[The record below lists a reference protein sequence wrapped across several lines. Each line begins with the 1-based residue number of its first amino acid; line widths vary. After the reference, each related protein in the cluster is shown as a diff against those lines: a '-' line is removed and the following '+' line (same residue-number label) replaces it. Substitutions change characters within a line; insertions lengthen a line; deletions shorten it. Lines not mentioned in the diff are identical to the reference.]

1 MTVRCRLLVL
11 LVGAIALA
19 TAGCSGGKPSAAPEQ
34 TTTVPETTTTTAT
47 TRTTAPRPTTT
58 STTVKPSTTSSTV
71 LGLGPG
77 EAFIGGTVSGPAG
90 PVEGATVRI
99 ERLVGKAVASQDV
112 TTSGGGVWQLNS
124 ILGGSYR
131 VRAFKPP
138 DFGQSTTESFFLAA
152 AERKTI
158 DLRLPAAGGE
168 RITAT
173 VNPNPPRL
181 DQTTT
186 LRIQYGTN
194 RFDDQGRVTI
204 VGKPGVVLT
213 LSTPPGINL
222 ESPPQSLTDS
232 EGYANWQ
239 IRCTAEGAK
248 VVNLIIG
255 GGQSTV
261 NLPPCATGSS
271 ATTRRG

>member
-1 MTVRCRLLVL
+1 MTVGRRLLV

-19 TAGCSGGKPSAAPEQ
+19 TAGCSGGRPAAAPETTPVPETST
-34 TTTVPETTTTTAT
+34 TTTVVA
-47 TRTTAPRPTTT
+47 RTTVPRPTTT
-58 STTVKPSTTSSTV
+58 SSTLKPTTTSSTV

-77 EAFIGGTVSGPAG
+77 EATIGGTVRGPAG

-99 ERLVGKAVASQDV
+99 ERLVGKAVATQDV
-112 TTSGGGVWQLNS
+112 TTGGSGIWQMNS

-131 VRAFKPP
+131 VRALKPP
-138 DFGQSTTESFFLAA
+138 EFGQSTTESFFLAA

-158 DLRLPAAGGE
+158 DLRLPVAGGE

-194 RFDDQGRVTI
+194 RFDDQGRATI
-204 VGKPGVVLT
+204 VPKPGVVLT

-222 ESPPQSLTDS
+222 ESSPQSLTDS

-239 IRCTAEGAK
+239 IRCTMEGAK

-261 NLPPCATGSS
+261 NLPPCATASS